1 MIKAWCLVKKNGA
14 FVSNKKIDPT
24 NPINI
29 ALFRTKRHAKVFLED
44 NPIINASPARVAV
57 KIHKVGI

>member
-1 MIKAWCLVKKNGA
+1 M
-14 FVSNKKIDPT
+14 SNKKIDPT